1 MHRHDVQR
9 ANGAV
14 STSRGLAVGVAVL
27 AIAATAAGCGGDGD
41 DDGGSDAE
49 LTVSAAASLTGA
61 FEAYG
66 QALPGEERFSFAG
79 SDELAAQ
86 IRQGA
91 RPDVFASANTA
102 YPEELAAE
110 GLVGEPVVF
119 ARNELVI
126 AVQPDSSID
135 SIDDLAEPDLDVVVG
150 ARGVPVGDY
159 TQEVLGRLPARKAE
173 AIRANVRS
181 EESDV
186 KGVIGKVAQGAAD
199 AGFVYT
205 SDVAAAEEDVR
216 EVGIPSPLEPQV
228 AYGIAVVEGAAE
240 PEQAQRFVDGLLDG
254 DGLRALTEA
263 GFLPPR

>member
-1 MHRHDVQR
+1 MRS
-9 ANGAV
+9 G
-14 STSRGLAVGVAVL
+14 GFAVGVAVL
-27 AIAATAAGCGGDGD
+27 AIAATTAAGCGDGGN
-41 DDGGSDAE
+41 DDGGGSDPE

-66 QALPGEERFSFAG
+66 EALPGEERFSFAG

-91 RPDVFASANTA
+91 KPDVFASANTT

-119 ARNELVI
+119 AQNELVI
-126 AVQPDSSID
+126 AVPSDSAID
-135 SIDDLAEPDLDVVVG
+135 TIDDLAEPDLDLVIG
-150 ARGVPVGDY
+150 AKGVPVGDY
-159 TQEVLGRLPARKAE
+159 TQDVLDRLPATEGE

-205 SDVAAAEEDVR
+205 SDVAAVSEDVR
-216 EVGIPSPLEPQV
+216 EVEIPSRLEPRV
-228 AYGIAVVEGAAE
+228 SYGIAVVEGAAE
-240 PEQAQRFVDGLLDG
+240 PEQAQRFVDGLLQG

-263 GFLPPR
+263 GFLSPR